1 MIYSMTGYA
10 ANQIQI
16 NSATIQLEIKSVNH
30 RFLDITIK
38 SAEEFK
44 SLENQLRTL
53 MAQYINRGKIDI
65 KLFLKDNQSQNNT
78 LELNHELLQK
88 YLNLMTQIEK
98 YGISQAPLTIPQILS
113 IPGILSQTQFTTD
126 EIQEPLLTE
135 FSVLLSKFVQTQ
147 SIEGEKL
154 QQLLSSRLTQI
165 AEIVTQIKPLLG
177 KIAAEYQTKLKQRL
191 AEFMRESEINDARLQ
206 QELAFFCQKM
216 DVSEELDRLQAH
228 VNEFNA
234 LLNKG
239 GQIGKR
245 LDFICQEMHR
255 EANTFGSKSVAIET
269 TQKAVDLK
277 VLIEQIREQVQN
289 IM

>member
-10 ANQIQI
+10 ANPIQI

-44 SLENQLRTL
+44 PLENQLRTL
-53 MAQYINRGKIDI
+53 ISQHISRGKIDI
-65 KLFLKDNQSQNNT
+65 KLFLKENHNHNST
-78 LELNHELLQK
+78 LELNHELLKK
-88 YLNLMTQIEK
+88 YLNLVTQIEE
-98 YGISQAPLTIPQILS
+98 YGISQAPLTIPQILA
-113 IPGILSQTQFTTD
+113 IPGILSQAQFEAD
-126 EIQEPLLTE
+126 EIQEPLLAE
-135 FSVLLSKFVQTQ
+135 FAVLLTKFVQTQ
-147 SIEGEKL
+147 SIEGDKL
-154 QQLLSSRLTQI
+154 QQLLSSRLEQI
-165 AEIVTQIKPLLG
+165 AEIVTQIKPILNN
-177 KIAAEYQTKLKQRL
+177 IITEYQAKLKQRL
-191 AEFMRESEINDARLQ
+191 AEFMQESEVNDARLQ

-216 DVSEELDRLQAH
+216 DVSEEIDRLQAH

-234 LLNKG
+234 LLQKG

>member
-10 ANQIQI
+10 ANPIQI

-44 SLENQLRTL
+44 PLENQLRTL
-53 MAQYINRGKIDI
+53 ISQHISRGKIDI
-65 KLFLKDNQSQNNT
+65 KLFLKENHNHNST
-78 LELNHELLQK
+78 LKLNHELLKK
-88 YLNLMTQIEK
+88 YLSLVTQIEE
-98 YGISQAPLTIPQILS
+98 YGISQAPLTIPQILA
-113 IPGILSQTQFTTD
+113 IPGILSQAQFEAD
-126 EIQEPLLTE
+126 EIQEPLLAE
-135 FSVLLSKFVQTQ
+135 FAVLLTKFVQTQ
-147 SIEGEKL
+147 SIEGDKL
-154 QQLLSSRLTQI
+154 QQLLSSRLEQI
-165 AEIVTQIKPLLG
+165 AEIVTQIKPILNN
-177 KIAAEYQTKLKQRL
+177 IITEYQAKLKQRL
-191 AEFMRESEINDARLQ
+191 AEFMQESEVNDARLQ

-216 DVSEELDRLQAH
+216 DVSEEIDRLQAH

-234 LLNKG
+234 LLQKG